1 METKDFIEKTNN
13 IVKLLMRVAGDS
25 DFTTAASITTAQ
37 AEMDCDT
44 LLKHCDIV
52 TDIIKKS
59 KAELMGLKKNKSF
72 RISLQR
78 ILKVLGNGLP
88 PLKMELLNG
97 ERQ

>member
-59 KAELMGLKKNKSF
+59 KAELMGLKKTNHS
-72 RISLQR
+72 
-78 ILKVLGNGLP
+78 
-88 PLKMELLNG
+88 E
-97 ERQ
+97 